1 MKKIEEQ
8 LKDEINKSVLLPDI
22 KENIRSKIVLNDKEN
37 YETEAANNQANIAT
51 LKAKYLKIVVSL
63 FLVIAI
69 ATSAIILGI
78 YFYLAKNPHAF
89 PPAFIEG
96 NVYVRIAI
104 NPSVE
109 LTLDNN
115 GKVTAQ
121 KGLNKD
127 GVTLLYKKSFVGLTA
142 EEASLSI
149 ITSAELYGYLDTVN
163 DLHLSVIANDTLR
176 AESISN
182 SIINSISP
190 KFKDK
195 KIVTPRDDTALVNE
209 AKAKGISV
217 EKWQIIKIAMGL
229 GYSESELINKS
240 VDDLLDI
247 VEDAEELEEYLKE
260 ISGDIEEYINSAINS
275 AKEII
280 KTLKNID
287 VDEDSEDKLTAEIKE
302 LLTEYALYYDDDL
315 LEDLDKYTMGDISE
329 IIEELNDSI
338 EDFNESIEE
347 LAEDADEASDILE
360 DCLDGYKKWQNKY
373 GKY

>member
-8 LKDEINKSVLLPDI
+8 LKNEINKSVLLPDI
-22 KENIRSKIVLNDKEN
+22 KESIRSKIVLNTNEN
-37 YETEAANNQANIAT
+37 YESESANKQTNAAT
-51 LKAKYLKIVVSL
+51 LKAKYLKIIVSL
-63 FLVIAI
+63 FLVIAL
-69 ATSAIILGI
+69 ATSAIILGV
-78 YFYLAKNPHAF
+78 YFYLAKTPHAF

-96 NVYVRIAI
+96 NVYVRISI
-104 NPSVE
+104 NPSIE
-109 LTLDNN
+109 LTLDDN

-176 AESISN
+176 AESISKN
-182 SIINSISP
+182 IINSISP
-190 KFKDK
+190 KLSGKN
-195 KIVTPRDDTALVNE
+195 IVTPRDNTSLVNE
-209 AKAKGISV
+209 ANEKGISV

-240 VDDLLDI
+240 VDDLIDI
-247 VEDAEELEEYLKE
+247 VEDTEELEEYLKE
-260 ISGDIEEYINSAINS
+260 ISGDIEKYINSAIDS
-275 AKEII
+275 ARKII
-280 KTLKNID
+280 ETLKKID
-287 VDEDSEDKLTAEIKE
+287 IDEDSEKKLTAEIKE

-315 LEDLDKYTMGDISE
+315 LEDLDEYTMGEISE

-338 EDFNESIEE
+338 EDFNESLEE
-347 LAEDADEASDILE
+347 LAEDTDEASDILE

-373 GKY
+373 GKQ